1 MLKQLLFS
9 NPVFHDGI
17 NVTVRRG
24 YKWADAMGEVVDVV
38 NTDGTGKPIMAQIL
52 GVLTTKLNTIPES
65 ILQHEHDP
73 TCRTLHGIA
82 KEMRNVYGDDVKDD
96 EPVTVLFLEF
106 GKSAIFE
113 VEDCRWPTIVMTG
126 QHHGWLGGTRRL
138 LRRHHSRRMTLGP
151 RPSALGYRLSV
162 TSPFPDQSTIGD
174 HVDHHHRDAES
185 ELQSAR
191 ESCRID
197 DGYHVVLDEP
207 TGVSGVTRCVS

>member
-38 NTDGTGKPIMAQIL
+38 NTDDTGKPIMAQIL
-52 GVLTTKLNTIPES
+52 GVFITKLNTIPES

-96 EPVTVLFLEF
+96 EPVTVLFFEF

-113 VEDCRWPTIVMTG
+113 VEDDDVRVDVEIDFDE
-126 QHHGWLGGTRRL
+126 QDL
-138 LRRHHSRRMTLGP
+138 LYLAMKAHDRDMTLNQIINEM
-151 RPSALGYRLSV
+151 L
-162 TSPFPDQSTIGD
+162 TDFIEEN
-174 HVDHHHRDAES
+174 RDGKS
-185 ELQSAR
+185 NN
-191 ESCRID
+191 
-197 DGYHVVLDEP
+197 
-207 TGVSGVTRCVS
+207 

>member
-38 NTDGTGKPIMAQIL
+38 DTDGEREPVMAQIL

-73 TCRTLHGIA
+73 NCRTLYGIA

-96 EPVTVLFLEF
+96 EPVTVLFFEF
-106 GKSAIFE
+106 GKSAMFE
-113 VEDCRWPTIVMTG
+113 TATMAHEQDI
-126 QHHGWLGGTRRL
+126 
-138 LRRHHSRRMTLGP
+138 TLNEFIQQTLERFMEEHQNG
-151 RPSALGYRLSV
+151 
-162 TSPFPDQSTIGD
+162 
-174 HVDHHHRDAES
+174 
-185 ELQSAR
+185 
-191 ESCRID
+191 
-197 DGYHVVLDEP
+197 
-207 TGVSGVTRCVS
+207 

>member
-38 NTDGTGKPIMAQIL
+38 DTDGEREPVMAQIL

-73 TCRTLHGIA
+73 NCRTLYGIA

-96 EPVTVLFLEF
+96 EPVTVLFFEF
-106 GKSAIFE
+106 GKSAMFE
-113 VEDCRWPTIVMTG
+113 IEDDEEVDVRVEIDVDFTDCYDGARTRYYIKRIYPTNLRTI
-126 QHHGWLGGTRRL
+126 HGGTPEWL
-138 LRRHHSRRMTLGP
+138 
-151 RPSALGYRLSV
+151 
-162 TSPFPDQSTIGD
+162 
-174 HVDHHHRDAES
+174 E
-185 ELQSAR
+185 
-191 ESCRID
+191 
-197 DGYHVVLDEP
+197 
-207 TGVSGVTRCVS
+207 